1 MAGVVAVVGNILLV
15 GLTGSLIL
23 LLSIIVS
30 KKTPATLG
38 WTIATVAMG
47 VIPGITAALLYRYKD
62 VSAGKAFTVAVRG
75 LMAFS
80 SSVVGILWSLG
91 VDP

>member
-1 MAGVVAVVGNILLV
+1 
-15 GLTGSLIL
+15 
-23 LLSIIVS
+23 
-30 KKTPATLG
+30 
-38 WTIATVAMG
+38 MG